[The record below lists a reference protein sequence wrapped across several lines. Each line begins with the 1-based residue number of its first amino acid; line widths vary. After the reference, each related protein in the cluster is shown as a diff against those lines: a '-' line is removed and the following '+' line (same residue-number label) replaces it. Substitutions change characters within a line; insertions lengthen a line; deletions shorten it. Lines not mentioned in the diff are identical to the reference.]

1 MQCFRR
7 CSASLIHKQ
16 RLSLPALLRCKLLH
30 YKAMRLL
37 LAITLLHVARAHPC
51 DNEAMKACPFD
62 GGKAL
67 GACLNDPSKHEEKV
81 EISAECTDFMK
92 LHETCAAE
100 FAGGTCGGSAF
111 TDDALL
117 CLTSW
122 MNPADVS
129 EACAAALPAKEEA
142 KAEEEVD
149 EATLLKRARRKHARK
164 KAAEQV
170 RKLNEKN
177 DKGAKPKKKAKKR
190 KSSGGYGDDL

>member
-1 MQCFRR
+1 MQ
-7 CSASLIHKQ
+7 ALI
-16 RLSLPALLRCKLLH
+16 
-30 YKAMRLL
+30 L
-37 LAITLLHVARAHPC
+37 LAATLLHAASAHPC
-51 DNEAMKACPFD
+51 DAEAMKACPFD

-81 EISAECTDFMK
+81 EVSSECTDFMK
-92 LHETCAAE
+92 LHETCSAE

-190 KSSGGYGDDL
+190 KASSGGYGDDL

>member
-1 MQCFRR
+1 MHQPRT
-7 CSASLIHKQ
+7 I
-16 RLSLPALLRCKLLH
+16 
-30 YKAMRLL
+30 AMLV
-37 LAITLLHVARAHPC
+37 AALLHVASAHPC
-51 DNEAMKACPFD
+51 DAEAMKACPFD

-81 EISAECTDFMK
+81 EISAECTTFMQ

-129 EACAAALPAKEEA
+129 EACAAALPA
-142 KAEEEVD
+142 EEEVD

-177 DKGAKPKKKAKKR
+177 DKGAKPKKKTKKR
-190 KSSGGYGDDL
+190 KSSGGYGDD

>member
-1 MQCFRR
+1 MR
-7 CSASLIHKQ
+7 ASLATMQQPRTIV
-16 RLSLPALLRCKLLH
+16 LLV
-30 YKAMRLL
+30 AT
-37 LAITLLHVARAHPC
+37 TLLHVASAHPC
-51 DNEAMKACPFD
+51 DAEAMKACPFD

-81 EISAECTDFMK
+81 EISAECADFMK
-92 LHETCAAE
+92 LHETCSAE

-177 DKGAKPKKKAKKR
+177 DKSAKPKKKTKKR
-190 KSSGGYGDDL
+190 KASSGGYGDDL